1 MKNFKIILA
10 DNRLYAGERFLRQ
23 QILKGKLKRYGFYSH
38 AREYNK

>member
-1 MKNFKIILA
+1 MKNLKIIFA

-23 QILKGKLKRYGFYSH
+23 QISKGKLKRYGFYSH